1 MPAADEA
8 RPVSDTPPRVTVV
21 VEIPRWGFLKRGS
34 SGVVDFVSPLPCPF
48 NYGAVPGLL
57 GLEGDLLDALVL
69 GPRLARGTRLQV
81 SAFGA
86 VGFIDRGIYDDKLVC
101 WTHAPSP
108 AERALVVAFFRFY
121 ALAKGLLNL
130 LRGQP
135 GRMAC
140 TGWGDAR
147 AALARASV
155 PNADWHGPGTRF

>member
-1 MPAADEA
+1 MPSTESRRDAQ
-8 RPVSDTPPRVTVV
+8 RGPPIVTVV
-21 VEIPRWGFLKRGS
+21 VEVPRWGFLKRGS
-34 SGVVDFVSPLPCPF
+34 NGIVDFVSPLPCPF

-69 GPRLARGTRLQV
+69 GPRLARGTTLQI

-86 VGFIDRGIYDDKLVC
+86 VGFVDRGIYDDKLVC
-101 WTHAPSP
+101 WTQPPSRRQ
-108 AERALVVAFFRFY
+108 RALVVAFFRVY
-121 ALAKGLLNL
+121 AIAKGLLNL

-147 AALARASV
+147 AAISRATL
-155 PNADWHGPGTRF
+155 PGDDWHGPSTRF